1 MHVQMLNCS
10 RNLQMPFGY
19 SRSGTDTESEPD
31 TSAPSRLTRIASS
44 AVLSSGMGTRLPSQN
59 SFFHPE
65 GPNIGPGSA
74 DNWFHKEG
82 DLPPKTDLLHK
93 GHSKGGKLVIVMV
106 RVLD

>member
-1 MHVQMLNCS
+1 
-10 RNLQMPFGY
+10 
-19 SRSGTDTESEPD
+19 
-31 TSAPSRLTRIASS
+31 
-44 AVLSSGMGTRLPSQN
+44 MGTRLPSQN

-106 RVLD
+106 RVRWCSTAMQCSLLSSTLYVDALIRSRTAAVVI

>member
-1 MHVQMLNCS
+1 
-10 RNLQMPFGY
+10 
-19 SRSGTDTESEPD
+19 
-31 TSAPSRLTRIASS
+31 
-44 AVLSSGMGTRLPSQN
+44 MGTRLPSQN

-106 RVLD
+106 SVHCLAVLCSVACYRAPCTLMLSSLVALLLLLVVNAALDSSSIL

>member
-1 MHVQMLNCS
+1 
-10 RNLQMPFGY
+10 
-19 SRSGTDTESEPD
+19 
-31 TSAPSRLTRIASS
+31 
-44 AVLSSGMGTRLPSQN
+44 MGTRLPSQN

-106 RVLD
+106 RVRWCSTVMQCSLLSSTLYVDALIPSRTAAVVS